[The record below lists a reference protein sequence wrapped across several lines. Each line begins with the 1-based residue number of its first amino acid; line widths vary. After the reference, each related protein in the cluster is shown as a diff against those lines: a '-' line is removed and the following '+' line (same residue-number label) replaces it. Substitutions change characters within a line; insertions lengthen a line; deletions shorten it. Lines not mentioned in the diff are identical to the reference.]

1 MTHSTSVH
9 PTTVAAQH
17 PYVLE
22 RAFNTFDA
30 DVVDR
35 LYEADALFVPRPGQP
50 TTGPG
55 RIPAHRDFLALRVPI
70 RVAPRHT
77 YVSGDLALLIVDWVV
92 EGRAA
97 HGGQVRI
104 AGTATDVARRGPDG
118 FWRYVID
125 NPFGTAADG
134 PEQTGR
140 PTEVGPTEV
149 GPTEVGPTD
158 AAAGP
163 TSPDETGQSAIGR

>member
-9 PTTVAAQH
+9 PTTVASQH

-30 DVVDR
+30 EVVDR
-35 LYEADALFVPRPGQP
+35 LYEADALFVPRPGRP

-70 RVAPRHT
+70 RVTPRHT
-77 YVSGDLALLIVDWVV
+77 YVAGDLALLIVDWVV

-118 FWRYVID
+118 FWRYVVD
-125 NPFGTAADG
+125 NPFGTTED

-140 PTEVGPTEV
+140 PTEVGGAGGGGR
-149 GPTEVGPTD
+149 GPPPPPPRRPAGGPG
-158 AAAGP
+158 AAPAAP
-163 TSPDETGQSAIGR
+163 R